1 MQKKIKVFTI
11 DDSPIYRQ
19 VLREIIFS
27 DPDLE
32 YAGFA
37 SNGAI
42 AIKKIPIID
51 PDIITLDIEMPE
63 MGGIE
68 TLKYIMEN
76 NPKPV
81 IMVSSFT
88 KDGADITFKAL
99 ELGAV
104 DYIQKPE
111 LSGLQDNIRAL
122 EDMLLTKI
130 KIFANFKLPDTKIF
144 KQIAEEDGLPVIG
157 GLPSYEVPKIRSKS
171 IDVIGIGSSTG
182 GTVALTKILPAISAS
197 IGVPILIVQH
207 MPPLYTNSFAKRLSS
222 ICSLKVVEVQ
232 GGESLEANTVYIAQ
246 GGFHMAV
253 RNGRIIID
261 NSDPVNNHKPSVDFL
276 FRSIE
281 KEFGDR
287 ALAIILTGMGS
298 DGAKGL
304 ASIKDAGGFTIAQD
318 EESSVIFGMPG
329 SAIKTGKVDRIIPL
343 NKIASFIN
351 EVLDFSKKKKI

>member
-19 VLREIIFS
+19 VLREIINS

-32 YAGFA
+32 YCGFA
-37 SNGAI
+37 SNGSI
-42 AIKKIPIID
+42 AIKKIPIIK

-63 MGGIE
+63 MDGIE
-68 TLKYIMEN
+68 TLRYIMEN
-76 NPKPV
+76 DPRPV

-111 LSGLQDNIRAL
+111 VRSLQENVKLL
-122 EDMLLTKI
+122 EDVLISKI
-130 KIFANFKLPDTKIF
+130 KIFANFKLPGTKRF

-157 GLPSYEVPKIRSKS
+157 GLPSFEIPKVRTKP
-171 IDVIGIGSSTG
+171 IDIICIGSSTG
-182 GTVALTKILPAISAS
+182 GTVALTNILPNIDKD

-207 MPPLYTNSFAKRLSS
+207 MPPLYTNSFAKRLDSL
-222 ICSLKVVEVQ
+222 CSLRVVEAEDGMDV
-232 GGESLEANTVYIAQ
+232 EPNTIYIAQ
-246 GGFHMAV
+246 GGYHLVLKGGKIFL
-253 RNGRIIID
+253 D
-261 NSDPVNNHKPSVDFL
+261 NSEPVNNHKPSVDVL
-276 FRSIE
+276 FRSVSRE
-281 KEFGDR
+281 MGDK

-298 DGAKGL
+298 DGAQGIV
-304 ASIKDAGGFTIAQD
+304 AIKDAGGYTIAQD

-329 SAIKTGKVDRIIPL
+329 SAIRTGKVDRIIPL
-343 NKIASFIN
+343 GKIADFIN
-351 EVLDFSKKKKI
+351 EFIPSLRNKK

>member
-19 VLREIIFS
+19 VLREIITS

-32 YAGFA
+32 YCGFA
-37 SNGAI
+37 SNGVI
-42 AIKKIPIID
+42 AIKKIPIIK

-76 NPKPV
+76 DPRPV

-99 ELGAV
+99 EIGAL

-111 LSGLQDNIRAL
+111 VKSLQENVKLL
-122 EDMLLTKI
+122 EDVLISKI
-130 KIFANFKLPDTKIF
+130 KIFANFKLPSTKKF

-157 GLPSYEVPKIRSKS
+157 GLPSFEIPKIRTKP
-171 IDVIGIGSSTG
+171 IDIICIGSSTG
-182 GTVALTKILPAISAS
+182 GTVALTNILPSIDKN

-207 MPPLYTNSFAKRLSS
+207 MPKLYTNSFAKRLDSL
-222 ICSLKVVEVQ
+222 CSLKVVEAEDGMDV
-232 GGESLEANTVYIAQ
+232 EPNTVYIAQ
-246 GGFHMAV
+246 GGYHLVLKGNKIFLDDSE
-253 RNGRIIID
+253 N
-261 NSDPVNNHKPSVDFL
+261 VNNHKPSVDVL
-276 FRSIE
+276 FRSVSRE
-281 KEFGDR
+281 MGDR

-298 DGAKGL
+298 DGTQGIVA
-304 ASIKDAGGFTIAQD
+304 IKDAGGYTIAQD
-318 EESSVIFGMPG
+318 EDSSVIFGMPG
-329 SAIKTGKVDRIIPL
+329 SAIKTGKIDRIIPL
-343 NKIASFIN
+343 GKIADFIN
-351 EVLDFSKKKKI
+351 EFIPSLRKNS